1 MTTHLSRR
9 GFVTAA
15 TALSTS
21 RVHGANDRIRLG
33 IVGAGNR
40 GRYLM
45 NLANQAGNIQWVAI
59 CDAYDEQAARSA
71 KVAGVDVERTNG
83 YRRLLDRK
91 DIDAVIVATWDN
103 THCEIATAALQAGK
117 DLYIEKP
124 MTLHPM
130 EGHTIV
136 KAARDNKRI
145 LQTGTQQRSYPHFIE
160 AKERFIDT
168 GRIGRITMVRSI
180 WNGNLAYRNAPPP
193 KGMETKP
200 AGLDWEA
207 CQRNASRQYLWQPKR
222 YFNHYVYWDYSTN
235 AQMGGLFVHMVDVV
249 HWFCKVTAPL
259 AADCFGGISLAQEDR
274 DTADNINAILE
285 YPGKLFVT
293 FEANVTDV
301 IQRENADIVFMGT
314 GGRLNIFRYGYK
326 FYPSETRGKD
336 VIAGGTT
343 PDLHVANWLECV
355 RTRKK
360 AACDEL
366 AGHYSAMACHICNIA
381 YLERRR
387 VQWRKEWDIAQA

>member
-1 MTTHLSRR
+1 MPTTLSRR
-9 GFVTAA
+9 TLLSTATAA
-15 TALSTS
+15 SAS
-21 RVHGANDRIRLG
+21 RVLGANDRIRLG
-33 IVGAGNR
+33 IIGSGNR

-45 NLANQAGNIQWVAI
+45 NQANAAGNIQWVAI
-59 CDAYDEQAARSA
+59 CDAYDEQINRAA
-71 KVAGVDVERTNG
+71 KVAGTEVQRIAD
-83 YRRLLDRK
+83 YRRLLDRN
-91 DIDAVIVATWDN
+91 DIDAVLIATWDN
-103 THCEIATAALQAGK
+103 NHCEIATAACRAGK

-136 KAARDNKRI
+136 RAVRDHKRI

-160 AKERFIDT
+160 AKEKFIDS

-180 WNGNLAYRNAPPP
+180 WNANGAYRNQAPPP
-193 KGMETKP
+193 GMETKP

-207 CQRNASRQYLWQPKR
+207 CQRNASKKFPWNPKR

-249 HWFCKVTAPL
+249 HWYCKVEKPL
-259 AADCFGGISLAQEDR
+259 AADCFGGISLPAEDR

-285 YPGKLFVT
+285 YPNNLFVT
-293 FEANVTDV
+293 FEANVTDM

-326 FYPSETRGKD
+326 FFPAEAKGKE
-336 VIAGGTT
+336 VITGATT
-343 PDLHVANWLECV
+343 PDLHVANWLDCV
-355 RTRKK
+355 RTRRK
-360 AACDEL
+360 AACDER
-366 AGHYSAMACHICNIA
+366 AGHYSAMACHVCNIA
-381 YLERRR
+381 YKEHRR
-387 VQWRKEWDIAQA
+387 VEWKKEWDIA